1 MNAPAPPWPSP
12 PPVPASQ
19 VQVACPEAT
28 AQGAGSS
35 KPLHQPFFWCDF
47 VDGEMPDNH
56 QENFRS
62 TELDSDL
69 LSTPFRV
76 QTNWHVIT
84 GAPSCGKTTLIDQL
98 ADKGFKTV
106 LETAHLYIE
115 REMALGRKISEILE
129 NRVDLQGIL
138 IEMQLGIEHELQANE
153 VTFLDRALP
162 DYLAFN
168 RYVGLNPNGMLSECF
183 CHRYASVFI
192 LDPLPFQENGVRDD
206 DSAVV
211 DYLDEWLARDYS
223 ALGYLV
229 VRVPV
234 LAPHER
240 LAFVLEKLSEQG
252 LI

>member
-1 MNAPAPPWPSP
+1 M
-12 PPVPASQ
+12 
-19 VQVACPEAT
+19 
-28 AQGAGSS
+28 
-35 KPLHQPFFWCDF
+35 L
-47 VDGEMPDNH
+47 VDP
-56 QENFRS
+56 QKNFLT
-62 TELDSDL
+62 TELDPDL

-106 LETAHLYIE
+106 PETAHLYIE
-115 REMALGRKISEILE
+115 SEMALGRGINEILK
-129 NRVDLQGIL
+129 NRVDLQAIL
-138 IEMQLGIEHELQANE
+138 IEMQQGIEQGLQVNE

-162 DYLAFN
+162 DCLSFN
-168 RYVGLNPNGMLSECF
+168 RYLGLNPNQMLSECF

-211 DYLDEWLARDYS
+211 GYLDEWIARDYR

-229 VRVPV
+229 ERIPV
-234 LAPHER
+234 LAPQER
-240 LAFVLEKLSEQG
+240 LAFVLKKLSEQG